1 MRRLAL
7 ATILM
12 LTLALPS
19 GLRAQALI
27 RDAEIEA
34 ALKAL
39 ATPLIQAAG
48 MSAFRTKILVVE
60 ADTLNAFVVDNAR
73 VFLHSGLILRMS
85 DPEMLQS
92 VIAHELAHIANGHL
106 ARRRFNLNN
115 AATAARLG
123 ALLAIAAGV
132 AGAGEAASGIAV
144 GTSSAAQRAF
154 LAHTRAEEAS
164 ADRTG
169 VRLMIASGIDPQG
182 AVDAIGLF
190 EGQENLSEARRDQ
203 YARSHPVSR
212 DRMRNLQLMVDANT
226 RSFPTPDTTIYW
238 FERLKAKLE
247 GFIRS
252 PSFVLRKAGNDPGEI
267 ATLRRAIAY
276 HRRPDAARALA
287 EVDRLIAIR
296 PDDPYYHE
304 LKGQFLL
311 ETGRPAPAVDAYAR
325 AAELSRGE
333 ALILAGLGRAQL
345 ALGTRASLGDAK
357 ATLEK
362 ARTRD
367 PFDARMLRDL
377 ALVYAQTG
385 DKGMAA
391 VVTAERYALL
401 GRFEDARIN
410 ANRAVGLLPRGSVG
424 ALRAEDVIA
433 TSDIALKNARKR

>member
-7 ATILM
+7 ALLVTVAA
-12 LTLALPS
+12 LAP
-19 GLRAQALI
+19 GLVRAQALI

-34 ALKAL
+34 ALKVL

-48 MSAFRTKILVVE
+48 MNAFRTKILVIQ
-60 ADTLNAFVVDNAR
+60 ADTLNAFVIDNQR
-73 VFLHSGLILRMS
+73 VFLHSGLILRMPR
-85 DPEMLQS
+85 PEMVQS

-123 ALLAIAAGV
+123 ALLAVAAGV
-132 AGAGEAASGIAV
+132 AGAGDAAGGIAV

-154 LAHTRAEEAS
+154 MAHTRAEESS

-169 VRLMIASGIDPQG
+169 VRLMIAAGVDPQG
-182 AVDAIGLF
+182 AVDAMGLF
-190 EGQENLSEARRDQ
+190 AGQENLATARRDQ
-203 YARSHPVSR
+203 YARTHPVSR
-212 DRMRNLQLMVDANT
+212 DRMRNLQLMVEASRRQFVTREIDA
-226 RSFPTPDTTIYW
+226 YW
-238 FERLKAKLE
+238 FERLRAKLE
-247 GFIRS
+247 GFIRA
-252 PSFVLRKAGNDPGEI
+252 PAFVLRKAGSDRGEI

-276 HRRPDAARALA
+276 HRIPDIGRALA
-287 EVDRLIAIR
+287 EVDRLIAMR

-311 ETGRPAPAVDAYAR
+311 EAGRAAPAVAAYGQ
-325 AAELSRGE
+325 AAELSRGN

-345 ALGTRASLGDAK
+345 ALGTRASLKDAK

-362 ARTRD
+362 ARSRD

-377 ALVYAQTG
+377 ALVYARTG
-385 DKGMAA
+385 EKGMAA

-410 ANRAVGLLPRGSVG
+410 ASRAVGLLPRGSNG
-424 ALRAEDVIA
+424 ALRAEDVLA
-433 TSDIALKNARKR
+433 TAEIALKNRRRR